1 MRFELIMNMPTT
13 KGVLIQ
19 RWIVEHPSPSLEV
32 FIDELTEFD
41 FVIVEEFFPD
51 ETTKSYKSHGFAAV
65 NCRYIGKVK
74 QWER

>member
-13 KGVLIQ
+13 KGALIQ
-19 RWIVEHPSPSLEV
+19 RWIVEHPATSLEA

-41 FVIVEEFFPD
+41 FIVVDEFFPD
-51 ETTKSYKSHGFAAV
+51 EVTKAYKNHGPAAI

-74 QWER
+74 KWER